1 MVSANA
7 MARQQLKALEAN
19 NLALA
24 NMQAQFEK
32 LTKAQEKQTRAQRKH
47 TKAVKAAKDAEDE
60 LDKSYERKS
69 KAITESIK
77 AMNKR
82 GKAFELLSRESYK
95 TYINHDKFTNTFE
108 YLDMLLTGTSEQIK
122 LFGFEVANVRKVMYG
137 FLPPGMFRMV
147 NKLSTGLRFLGNMT
161 RKMKEEGEEANNIF
175 TTMGK
180 VFKKI
185 PKAPSLDAIKKINLK
200 DIKSGPAAR
209 MVGAIGKAFTP
220 VQRRR
225 MAGFTKAQKS
235 RKGQFAKGFEPAIVH
250 AIKKKFFLLA
260 NGVIP
265 FIKQASK
272 ALYVVMFYIGL
283 IVVVVTTL
291 KTIFADVI
299 QPVWDT
305 VKEGLGIVMSG
316 FSSIWEGIT
325 QIWDGVMSGD
335 ILGAM
340 EGVFEVLWGMAKIVF
355 GLAYIAIG
363 GFVSLIVNMAIGLW
377 DKFGKMLENI
387 KKNPGRWF
395 KKNIGKILL
404 FAGLIVAFL
413 YGLPIMLP
421 LIVIGVLWAFGRW
434 IVKKL
439 SSIIPGM
446 ANGGVSA
453 GGLTVV
459 GEKGPELVNLPRNSR
474 VHSNKDSRKMVSS
487 GGGNTINVTVNATS
501 TNDTELRRIAQK
513 VAQMINREVNRT
525 TSSSMSR

>member
-1 MVSANA
+1 MKK
-7 MARQQLKALEAN
+7 RQVMYWREPP
-19 NLALA
+19 
-24 NMQAQFEK
+24 
-32 LTKAQEKQTRAQRKH
+32 
-47 TKAVKAAKDAEDE
+47 EDE
-60 LDKSYERKS
+60 
-69 KAITESIK
+69 
-77 AMNKR
+77 
-82 GKAFELLSRESYK
+82 
-95 TYINHDKFTNTFE
+95 TNTSFVE
-108 YLDMLLTGTSEQIK
+108 D
-122 LFGFEVANVRKVMYG
+122 
-137 FLPPGMFRMV
+137 
-147 NKLSTGLRFLGNMT
+147 LGIT
-161 RKMKEEGEEANNIF
+161 CK
-175 TTMGK
+175 K
-180 VFKKI
+180 VFRKI
-185 PKAPSLDAIKKINLK
+185 PKAPSLKQFFAIDKGTPKEQIMR
-200 DIKSGPAAR
+200 GPAAR
-209 MVGAIGKAFTP
+209 MARSIKGGIDKAFTP

-225 MAGFTKAQKS
+225 MAAFTEEQRK

-265 FIKQASK
+265 FIRQASK

-283 IVVVVTTL
+283 IVVVITTL

-305 VKEGLGIVMSG
+305 IQEGLGIVMSG
-316 FSSIWEGIT
+316 FSSIWDGIT

-340 EGVFEVLWGMAKIVF
+340 EGVFEVLFGMAKVVL
-355 GLAYIAIG
+355 GLAYVVVG
-363 GFVSLIVNMAIGLW
+363 GFVSLIVNMAMGLW
-377 DKFGKMLENI
+377 NKFGKMWDNI
-387 KKNPGRWF
+387 KKNPGQWVT
-395 KKNIGKILL
+395 KNWKKILL
-404 FAGLIVAFL
+404 AAFLIVAFL

-421 LIVIGVLWAFGRW
+421 LMVIGVLYSFGCW
-434 IVKKL
+434 LVKK
-439 SSIIPGM
+439 IKGIVPGF

-453 GGLTVV
+453 GGLAVV